1 MNKFKSGDMVVCKK
15 EYKKDTFYFDTPKE
29 IEGYSILGMALIGEL
44 ESFMSE
50 DYFELAPTPKL
61 EVGDYV
67 KSTFFEGI
75 KKITRIN
82 NDNDTINVDRLIF
95 APLCEDCE
103 LVCGFTKGQEIEV
116 AKGHGFIVPKKRIF
130 NQYRPE
136 LEKPFECV
144 MQDSERKFEN
154 NGLYN
159 INTWKYAREIQPK
172 YKAYTEPKLEW
183 LKEDVCVKN
192 KETGSVDNINAI
204 YYENNTW
211 KLKLSSPKLYSLQD
225 MVNEFTWEDGKPC
238 GELIK

>member
-144 MQDSERKFEN
+144 MQEDERKFEN

-159 INTWKYAREIQPK
+159 INTWKYAREIK
-172 YKAYTEPKLEW
+172 HKAFAEPKIEW
-183 LKEDVCVKN
+183 IKNSVKLKSITTGSSKKIDKFFYLDDMWYIEFTDNSFISLKEAYKH
-192 KETGSVDNINAI
+192 
-204 YYENNTW
+204 
-211 KLKLSSPKLYSLQD
+211 
-225 MVNEFTWEDGKPC
+225 FTFNDDTPF